1 MSMLQ
6 IVPTA
11 WGVVLNSTNTL
22 KTIVRLQGSVV
33 KPDNQRVFGPG
44 IVLGLGLVLGL
55 GRRSSKMFVSLQRET
70 PVENGL

>member
-44 IVLGLGLVLGL
+44 IVLGLCLVLGL
-55 GRRSSKMFVSLQRET
+55 GSGTQLYKCVLII
-70 PVENGL
+70 